1 MVRLHGVSIS
11 NYYSTVKVA
20 LLEKNVPFEEIAT
33 FPSQKPEVLAVSHMG
48 KIPWIEL
55 DGKVLTETNVI
66 FDYLEDVSPDQVLYP
81 TDPWDRAKVKELIR
95 IVELYIDSPARRHIA
110 SVYFGE
116 KIDQAANSE
125 VLPAVKNGLRAL
137 KKVCRLTPYL
147 AGNDFTY
154 ADISAYFQL
163 RFANLH
169 MKTIYGWDFI
179 SEWGAL
185 ERYLEFVAGRPSIS
199 SVDTVMQ
206 RDLAAFL
213 PK

>member
-1 MVRLHGVSIS
+1 MFRLHGVPIS
-11 NYYSTVKVA
+11 NYYNTVKVA
-20 LLEKNVPFEEIAT
+20 LLEKNIPFEEVAI

-66 FDYLEDVSPDQVLYP
+66 FDYLEDVSPGLPLYP
-81 TDPWDRAKVKELIR
+81 AAPWERAKVKELIR
-95 IVELYIDSPARRHIA
+95 IIELYIDLPARRHLA
-110 SVYFGE
+110 KVYFGDD
-116 KIDQAANSE
+116 IDQTAHSE

-137 KKVCRLTPYL
+137 EKICQLSPYL
-147 AGNDFTY
+147 AGNHFTY

-169 MKTIYGWDFI
+169 MKTIYGWDFVYQ
-179 SEWGAL
+179 WG
-185 ERYLEFVAGRPSIS
+185 EMEQYLEILGNRPTIS
-199 SVDTVMQ
+199 STDAIMQ
-206 RDLAAFL
+206 RDLENFL